1 MKTDK
6 TEDARGRRS
15 WRSSFLGDPGAQCFC
30 ANGGWQQ
37 NKDTRPVAA
46 AKRAYNAR
54 SGGRLLTTEHP

>member
-6 TEDARGRRS
+6 TEDARGRWS
-15 WRSSFLGDPGAQCFC
+15 WGSWFLGDPGAQCFC

-37 NKDTRPVAA
+37 NKTRPVAA

>member
-15 WRSSFLGDPGAQCFC
+15 WGSSFLGDPGAQCFC
-30 ANGGWQQ
+30 AN
-37 NKDTRPVAA
+37 

>member
-6 TEDARGRRS
+6 RGMLWVDGVGDRRS
-15 WRSSFLGDPGAQCFC
+15 KAILTRKFSVQ
-30 ANGGWQQ
+30 NGGWQQ
-37 NKDTRPVAA
+37 NKQKRPVAA

>member
-6 TEDARGRRS
+6 RGMLWVDGVGDRRS
-15 WRSSFLGDPGAQCFC
+15 KAILKRKFSVQ
-30 ANGGWQQ
+30 NGGWQQ
-37 NKDTRPVAA
+37 NQKKRPVAA